1 MAYTVRKLL
10 ESEQFPKMK
19 LLCGEK
25 GLDLE
30 VKGIRII
37 EIEDMERYL
46 TGGEILITSF
56 QVYLSCS
63 DREVEQHFEDLVKSD
78 ISGFIVKK
86 RKEYDPTG
94 RRLSL
99 LEKHCKKYEIPL
111 VEIPG
116 DFDYWGIIRHVM
128 IQVFDKDTAR
138 LKYFKIT
145 HDSFNS
151 FILKNNGSSNTASD
165 IIKFLSIMIENP
177 VVLYYGNLN
186 CMVSTNS
193 DNSKLILSDEIQPYK
208 PNIITKF
215 QYMKQMKGSCVQY
228 VVKFAI
234 LSEVEVY
241 ITITEENRELT
252 ELDYMAIENAIINL
266 QYGFLSEFAQ
276 DEVKKKYQRDI
287 VHNILNGLLSSKEM
301 TEAAAQLGMKESDTY
316 RVVDFHTIKK
326 NVQRKYTKEQL
337 QEVGVIVGELMYLLP
352 DALIYR
358 NMDQIV
364 MIQQVDSN
372 QTELEYQKEMEE
384 VEDVIQRSIL
394 YRKKDTDFQIG
405 IGKSVEGYQRLKES
419 YHEASRAI
427 KYIDIIRL
435 VTGDKNKSVV
445 HYSNLGFFQIFGE
458 IDDVTELERYIPETL
473 KKSNIS
479 VSLIKANR
487 TKITDSNVYGI
498 SYGYDVYAGGAG
510 NDNDGDAKD
519 GRSGGFVGFNDEGLL
534 KNNNMYY
541 CDVVRG
547 TKDLVGP
554 FSGKSELDTVYA
566 FNSQEKVEG
575 ENNNYRIYR
584 KLDQSL
590 DQIEK
595 NNSILNSSHE
605 KDDASGWDIYTIG
618 HMNPVKTFE
627 TLKNAVL
634 VSKGDSVKADLNA
647 YESSAKAVLMS
658 DTKTTLNT
666 GESDTPEPSESQDP
680 CDENIKLTINKVW
693 KDLNNFDH
701 SRPNSI
707 TVTISRTWKDKAGNE
722 KTETVPRYESYKIEG
737 SSDKSKWQKVIKE
750 LPAYTTDG
758 DEIYYYTYSITEAKV
773 DGYTTTIDKS
783 QDGFTFTIT
792 NRHFPGL
799 PDTGGY
805 GSYLIYLIAV
815 LLFLVYFVMRY
826 KKCKENKKAEKL

>member
-111 VEIPG
+111 VEISE
-116 DFDYWGIIRHVM
+116 DSYYWGIIRYVIM
-128 IQVFDKDTAR
+128 QVFDKDTAR

-145 HDSFNS
+145 HDNFNT

-186 CMVSTNS
+186 CLVSTNS

-234 LSEVEVY
+234 LSEVEIY

-287 VHNILNGLLSSKEM
+287 IHNILNGLLSSKEM

-316 RVVDFHTIKK
+316 RVVDFHTITK

-337 QEVGVIVGELMYLLP
+337 HEVGVIEGELMHLLP

-364 MIQQVDSN
+364 MIQQVDSD

-384 VEDVIQRSIL
+384 IEAVIQQSIL

-473 KKSNIS
+473 KKLYLYDDEHKGE
-479 VSLIKANR
+479 LITTLQMYLRNNQSIKKTAGAMFVHYR
-487 TKITDSNVYGI
+487 TI
-498 SYGYDVYAGGAG
+498 SYRLE
-510 NDNDGDAKD
+510 KIKQI
-519 GRSGGFVGFNDEGLL
+519 SG
-534 KNNNMYY
+534 
-541 CDVVRG
+541 
-547 TKDLVGP
+547 
-554 FSGKSELDTVYA
+554 
-566 FNSQEKVEG
+566 
-575 ENNNYRIYR
+575 I
-584 KLDQSL
+584 
-590 DQIEK
+590 
-595 NNSILNSSHE
+595 
-605 KDDASGWDIYTIG
+605 
-618 HMNPVKTFE
+618 
-627 TLKNAVL
+627 
-634 VSKGDSVKADLNA
+634 
-647 YESSAKAVLMS
+647 
-658 DTKTTLNT
+658 
-666 GESDTPEPSESQDP
+666 
-680 CDENIKLTINKVW
+680 
-693 KDLNNFDH
+693 NFD
-701 SRPNSI
+701 N
-707 TVTISRTWKDKAGNE
+707 ANE
-722 KTETVPRYESYKIEG
+722 VLAVSNGLIIYKMLKEIE
-737 SSDKSKWQKVIKE
+737 
-750 LPAYTTDG
+750 
-758 DEIYYYTYSITEAKV
+758 
-773 DGYTTTIDKS
+773 
-783 QDGFTFTIT
+783 
-792 NRHFPGL
+792 
-799 PDTGGY
+799 
-805 GSYLIYLIAV
+805 
-815 LLFLVYFVMRY
+815 
-826 KKCKENKKAEKL
+826 

>member
-63 DREVEQHFEDLVKSD
+63 DREVEQHFEDLVKSE

-111 VEIPG
+111 VEISE
-116 DFDYWGIIRHVM
+116 DSYYWGIIRYVIM
-128 IQVFDKDTAR
+128 QVFDKVTAR

-145 HDSFNS
+145 HDNFNT
-151 FILKNNGSSNTASD
+151 FILRNNGSSNTASD
-165 IIKFLSIMIENP
+165 INKFLSIMIENP

-234 LSEVEVY
+234 LSEVEIY
-241 ITITEENRELT
+241 ITITEENRGLT

-276 DEVKKKYQRDI
+276 DEVKKKYQRDLI
-287 VHNILNGLLSSKEM
+287 HNILNGLLSSKEM

-316 RVVDFHTIKK
+316 RVVDFHTIAK

-337 QEVGVIVGELMYLLP
+337 HEVGVIEGELKHLLP

-445 HYSNLGFFQIFGE
+445 HYSNLGFFQIFGKV
-458 IDDVTELERYIPETL
+458 DDMTELERCIPETL
-473 KKSNIS
+473 KKLYLYDDEHKGE
-479 VSLIKANR
+479 LITTLQMYLRNNQSIKKTAGAMFVHYR
-487 TKITDSNVYGI
+487 TI
-498 SYGYDVYAGGAG
+498 SYRLE
-510 NDNDGDAKD
+510 KIKQI
-519 GRSGGFVGFNDEGLL
+519 SG
-534 KNNNMYY
+534 
-541 CDVVRG
+541 
-547 TKDLVGP
+547 
-554 FSGKSELDTVYA
+554 
-566 FNSQEKVEG
+566 
-575 ENNNYRIYR
+575 I
-584 KLDQSL
+584 
-590 DQIEK
+590 
-595 NNSILNSSHE
+595 
-605 KDDASGWDIYTIG
+605 
-618 HMNPVKTFE
+618 
-627 TLKNAVL
+627 
-634 VSKGDSVKADLNA
+634 
-647 YESSAKAVLMS
+647 
-658 DTKTTLNT
+658 
-666 GESDTPEPSESQDP
+666 
-680 CDENIKLTINKVW
+680 
-693 KDLNNFDH
+693 NFD
-701 SRPNSI
+701 N
-707 TVTISRTWKDKAGNE
+707 ANE
-722 KTETVPRYESYKIEG
+722 VLAVSNGLIIYKMLKEIE
-737 SSDKSKWQKVIKE
+737 
-750 LPAYTTDG
+750 
-758 DEIYYYTYSITEAKV
+758 
-773 DGYTTTIDKS
+773 
-783 QDGFTFTIT
+783 
-792 NRHFPGL
+792 
-799 PDTGGY
+799 
-805 GSYLIYLIAV
+805 
-815 LLFLVYFVMRY
+815 
-826 KKCKENKKAEKL
+826 

>member
-111 VEIPG
+111 VEISE
-116 DFDYWGIIRHVM
+116 DSYYWGIIRYVM

-145 HDSFNS
+145 HDSFNT

-177 VVLYYGNLN
+177 VVLYYGDLN

-234 LSEVEVY
+234 LSEVEIY

-276 DEVKKKYQRDI
+276 DEVKKTYQRDI
-287 VHNILNGLLSSKEM
+287 IHNILNGLLSSKEM

-316 RVVDFHTIKK
+316 RVVDFHTITK

-337 QEVGVIVGELMYLLP
+337 HEVGVIEGELMHLLP

-384 VEDVIQRSIL
+384 IEEVIQRSIL

-419 YHEASRAI
+419 YYEASQAI
-427 KYIDIIRL
+427 KYIEIIRQ

-445 HYSNLGFFQIFGE
+445 HYSNLGFFQIFGKV
-458 IDDVTELERYIPETL
+458 DDMTELERCIPETL
-473 KKSNIS
+473 KKLYLYDDEHKGE
-479 VSLIKANR
+479 LITTLQMYLRNNQSIKKTAGAMFVHYR
-487 TKITDSNVYGI
+487 TI
-498 SYGYDVYAGGAG
+498 SYRLE
-510 NDNDGDAKD
+510 KIKQI
-519 GRSGGFVGFNDEGLL
+519 SG
-534 KNNNMYY
+534 
-541 CDVVRG
+541 
-547 TKDLVGP
+547 
-554 FSGKSELDTVYA
+554 
-566 FNSQEKVEG
+566 
-575 ENNNYRIYR
+575 I
-584 KLDQSL
+584 
-590 DQIEK
+590 
-595 NNSILNSSHE
+595 
-605 KDDASGWDIYTIG
+605 
-618 HMNPVKTFE
+618 
-627 TLKNAVL
+627 
-634 VSKGDSVKADLNA
+634 
-647 YESSAKAVLMS
+647 
-658 DTKTTLNT
+658 
-666 GESDTPEPSESQDP
+666 
-680 CDENIKLTINKVW
+680 
-693 KDLNNFDH
+693 NFD
-701 SRPNSI
+701 N
-707 TVTISRTWKDKAGNE
+707 ANE
-722 KTETVPRYESYKIEG
+722 VLAVSNGLIIYKMLKEIE
-737 SSDKSKWQKVIKE
+737 
-750 LPAYTTDG
+750 
-758 DEIYYYTYSITEAKV
+758 
-773 DGYTTTIDKS
+773 
-783 QDGFTFTIT
+783 
-792 NRHFPGL
+792 
-799 PDTGGY
+799 
-805 GSYLIYLIAV
+805 
-815 LLFLVYFVMRY
+815 
-826 KKCKENKKAEKL
+826 

>member
-56 QVYLSCS
+56 QVYLSCN

-111 VEIPG
+111 VEISE
-116 DFDYWGIIRHVM
+116 DSYYWGIIRYVM

-145 HDSFNS
+145 HDSFNT

-234 LSEVEVY
+234 LSEVEIY

-301 TEAAAQLGMKESDTY
+301 TEAALQLGMKESDTY

-337 QEVGVIVGELMYLLP
+337 QEVGVIVGELMHLLP

-427 KYIDIIRL
+427 KYIDIIRQ

-473 KKSNIS
+473 KKLYLYDDEHKGE
-479 VSLIKANR
+479 LITTLQMYLRNNQSIKKTADAMFVHYR
-487 TKITDSNVYGI
+487 TI
-498 SYGYDVYAGGAG
+498 SYRLE
-510 NDNDGDAKD
+510 KIKQI
-519 GRSGGFVGFNDEGLL
+519 SG
-534 KNNNMYY
+534 
-541 CDVVRG
+541 
-547 TKDLVGP
+547 
-554 FSGKSELDTVYA
+554 
-566 FNSQEKVEG
+566 
-575 ENNNYRIYR
+575 I
-584 KLDQSL
+584 
-590 DQIEK
+590 
-595 NNSILNSSHE
+595 
-605 KDDASGWDIYTIG
+605 
-618 HMNPVKTFE
+618 
-627 TLKNAVL
+627 
-634 VSKGDSVKADLNA
+634 
-647 YESSAKAVLMS
+647 
-658 DTKTTLNT
+658 
-666 GESDTPEPSESQDP
+666 
-680 CDENIKLTINKVW
+680 
-693 KDLNNFDH
+693 NFD
-701 SRPNSI
+701 N
-707 TVTISRTWKDKAGNE
+707 ANE
-722 KTETVPRYESYKIEG
+722 VLAVSNGLIIYKMLKEIE
-737 SSDKSKWQKVIKE
+737 
-750 LPAYTTDG
+750 
-758 DEIYYYTYSITEAKV
+758 
-773 DGYTTTIDKS
+773 
-783 QDGFTFTIT
+783 
-792 NRHFPGL
+792 
-799 PDTGGY
+799 
-805 GSYLIYLIAV
+805 
-815 LLFLVYFVMRY
+815 
-826 KKCKENKKAEKL
+826 

>member
-37 EIEDMERYL
+37 EIENMERYL

-56 QVYLSCS
+56 QVYLSCN

-111 VEIPG
+111 VEISE
-116 DFDYWGIIRHVM
+116 DSYYWGIIRYVIM
-128 IQVFDKDTAR
+128 QVFDKATAR

-145 HDSFNS
+145 HDNFNT
-151 FILKNNGSSNTASD
+151 FILNNNGSCNTASN
-165 IIKFLSIMIENP
+165 IIKFLSVMIENP

-234 LSEVEVY
+234 LSEVEIY
-241 ITITEENRELT
+241 ITITEENRGLT

-287 VHNILNGLLSSKEM
+287 IHNILNGLLSSKEM

-316 RVVDFHTIKK
+316 RVVDFHTIKN
-326 NVQRKYTKEQL
+326 NVQSKYTKEQL
-337 QEVGVIVGELMYLLP
+337 HEVGVIEGELKHLLP

-364 MIQQVDSN
+364 MIQQVDSE

-384 VEDVIQRSIL
+384 VEDVIQRSIF

-405 IGKSVEGYQRLKES
+405 IGKSVKGYQRLKES
-419 YHEASRAI
+419 YHEASQAI
-427 KYIDIIRL
+427 KYIEIVRL

-458 IDDVTELERYIPETL
+458 IDDMTKLERYIPETL
-473 KKSNIS
+473 KKLYEYDDEHKGELIPTLQMFLSNNQSIRKTAGAMF
-479 VSLIKANR
+479 VHYR
-487 TKITDSNVYGI
+487 TI
-498 SYGYDVYAGGAG
+498 SY
-510 NDNDGDAKD
+510 
-519 GRSGGFVGFNDEGLL
+519 R
-534 KNNNMYY
+534 M
-541 CDVVRG
+541 
-547 TKDLVGP
+547 
-554 FSGKSELDTVYA
+554 
-566 FNSQEKVEG
+566 EKIKE
-575 ENNNYRIYR
+575 I
-584 KLDQSL
+584 
-590 DQIEK
+590 
-595 NNSILNSSHE
+595 
-605 KDDASGWDIYTIG
+605 
-618 HMNPVKTFE
+618 
-627 TLKNAVL
+627 
-634 VSKGDSVKADLNA
+634 
-647 YESSAKAVLMS
+647 
-658 DTKTTLNT
+658 T
-666 GESDTPEPSESQDP
+666 G
-680 CDENIKLTINKVW
+680 I
-693 KDLNNFDH
+693 NFD
-701 SRPNSI
+701 N
-707 TVTISRTWKDKAGNE
+707 ANE
-722 KTETVPRYESYKIEG
+722 VLAVSNGLVIYKMLN
-737 SSDKSKWQKVIKE
+737 Q
-750 LPAYTTDG
+750 
-758 DEIYYYTYSITEAKV
+758 
-773 DGYTTTIDKS
+773 
-783 QDGFTFTIT
+783 
-792 NRHFPGL
+792 
-799 PDTGGY
+799 
-805 GSYLIYLIAV
+805 
-815 LLFLVYFVMRY
+815 
-826 KKCKENKKAEKL
+826 

>member
-111 VEIPG
+111 VEISE
-116 DFDYWGIIRHVM
+116 DSYYWGIIRYVM

-145 HDSFNS
+145 HDSFNT

-177 VVLYYGNLN
+177 VVLYYGDLN

-234 LSEVEVY
+234 LSEVEIY

-287 VHNILNGLLSSKEM
+287 IHNILNGLLSSKEM

-337 QEVGVIVGELMYLLP
+337 HEVGVIEGELMHLLP

-364 MIQQVDSN
+364 MIQQVDSD

-384 VEDVIQRSIL
+384 IEEVIQRSIL

-419 YHEASRAI
+419 YQEASRAI

-445 HYSNLGFFQIFGE
+445 HYSSLGFFQIFGE

-473 KKSNIS
+473 KKLYLYDDEHKGE
-479 VSLIKANR
+479 LITTLQMYLRNNQSIKKTADAMFVHYR
-487 TKITDSNVYGI
+487 TI
-498 SYGYDVYAGGAG
+498 SYRLE
-510 NDNDGDAKD
+510 KIKQI
-519 GRSGGFVGFNDEGLL
+519 SG
-534 KNNNMYY
+534 
-541 CDVVRG
+541 
-547 TKDLVGP
+547 
-554 FSGKSELDTVYA
+554 
-566 FNSQEKVEG
+566 
-575 ENNNYRIYR
+575 I
-584 KLDQSL
+584 
-590 DQIEK
+590 
-595 NNSILNSSHE
+595 
-605 KDDASGWDIYTIG
+605 
-618 HMNPVKTFE
+618 
-627 TLKNAVL
+627 
-634 VSKGDSVKADLNA
+634 
-647 YESSAKAVLMS
+647 
-658 DTKTTLNT
+658 
-666 GESDTPEPSESQDP
+666 
-680 CDENIKLTINKVW
+680 
-693 KDLNNFDH
+693 NFD
-701 SRPNSI
+701 N
-707 TVTISRTWKDKAGNE
+707 ANE
-722 KTETVPRYESYKIEG
+722 VLAVSNGLIIYKMLKEIE
-737 SSDKSKWQKVIKE
+737 
-750 LPAYTTDG
+750 
-758 DEIYYYTYSITEAKV
+758 
-773 DGYTTTIDKS
+773 
-783 QDGFTFTIT
+783 
-792 NRHFPGL
+792 
-799 PDTGGY
+799 
-805 GSYLIYLIAV
+805 
-815 LLFLVYFVMRY
+815 
-826 KKCKENKKAEKL
+826 

>member
-1 MAYTVRKLL
+1 MGYTVRKLL

-56 QVYLSCS
+56 PVYLSCS

-111 VEIPG
+111 LEIPE
-116 DFDYWGIIRHVM
+116 DSYYWGIIRYVIM
-128 IQVFDKDTAR
+128 QVFDKATAR

-145 HDSFNS
+145 HDSFNT

-228 VVKFAI
+228 VVKFTI
-234 LSEVEVY
+234 LSEVEIY

-301 TEAAAQLGMKESDTY
+301 TEAALQLGMKESDTY
-316 RVVDFHTIKK
+316 RVVDFHTITK

-337 QEVGVIVGELMYLLP
+337 HEVGVIEGELMHLLP

-384 VEDVIQRSIL
+384 IEEVIQRSIL

-419 YHEASRAI
+419 YHEASQAI
-427 KYIDIIRL
+427 KYIEIIRQ

-445 HYSNLGFFQIFGE
+445 HYSNLGFFQIFGK
-458 IDDVTELERYIPETL
+458 IDDMTELERCIPDTL
-473 KKSNIS
+473 KKLYLYDDEHKGE
-479 VSLIKANR
+479 LITTLQMYLRNNQSIKKTAGAMFVHYR
-487 TKITDSNVYGI
+487 TI
-498 SYGYDVYAGGAG
+498 SYRLE
-510 NDNDGDAKD
+510 KIKQI
-519 GRSGGFVGFNDEGLL
+519 SGINF
-534 KNNNMYY
+534 
-541 CDVVRG
+541 
-547 TKDLVGP
+547 
-554 FSGKSELDTVYA
+554 
-566 FNSQEKVEG
+566 
-575 ENNNYRIYR
+575 
-584 KLDQSL
+584 
-590 DQIEK
+590 
-595 NNSILNSSHE
+595 
-605 KDDASGWDIYTIG
+605 DDANEVLAVSNGLIIYK
-618 HMNPVKTFE
+618 M
-627 TLKNAVL
+627 LK
-634 VSKGDSVKADLNA
+634 
-647 YESSAKAVLMS
+647 E
-658 DTKTTLNT
+658 
-666 GESDTPEPSESQDP
+666 
-680 CDENIKLTINKVW
+680 
-693 KDLNNFDH
+693 
-701 SRPNSI
+701 
-707 TVTISRTWKDKAGNE
+707 
-722 KTETVPRYESYKIEG
+722 IE
-737 SSDKSKWQKVIKE
+737 
-750 LPAYTTDG
+750 
-758 DEIYYYTYSITEAKV
+758 
-773 DGYTTTIDKS
+773 
-783 QDGFTFTIT
+783 
-792 NRHFPGL
+792 
-799 PDTGGY
+799 
-805 GSYLIYLIAV
+805 
-815 LLFLVYFVMRY
+815 
-826 KKCKENKKAEKL
+826 

>member
-56 QVYLSCS
+56 QVYLSCN

-111 VEIPG
+111 VEISE
-116 DFDYWGIIRHVM
+116 DSYYWGIIRYVIM
-128 IQVFDKDTAR
+128 QVFDKATAR

-145 HDSFNS
+145 HDNFNA
-151 FILKNNGSSNTASD
+151 FILNNNGSCNTASN
-165 IIKFLSIMIENP
+165 IIKFLSVMIENP

-234 LSEVEVY
+234 LSEVEIY

-276 DEVKKKYQRDI
+276 DEVKKTYQRDLI
-287 VHNILNGLLSSKEM
+287 HNILNGLLSSKEM

-337 QEVGVIVGELMYLLP
+337 HEVGVIEGELMHLLP

-473 KKSNIS
+473 KKLYLYDDEHKGE
-479 VSLIKANR
+479 LITTLQMYLRNNQSIKKTADAMFVHYR
-487 TKITDSNVYGI
+487 TI
-498 SYGYDVYAGGAG
+498 SYRLE
-510 NDNDGDAKD
+510 KIKQI
-519 GRSGGFVGFNDEGLL
+519 SGINF
-534 KNNNMYY
+534 
-541 CDVVRG
+541 
-547 TKDLVGP
+547 
-554 FSGKSELDTVYA
+554 
-566 FNSQEKVEG
+566 
-575 ENNNYRIYR
+575 
-584 KLDQSL
+584 
-590 DQIEK
+590 
-595 NNSILNSSHE
+595 
-605 KDDASGWDIYTIG
+605 DDANEVLAVSNGLIIYK
-618 HMNPVKTFE
+618 M
-627 TLKNAVL
+627 LK
-634 VSKGDSVKADLNA
+634 
-647 YESSAKAVLMS
+647 E
-658 DTKTTLNT
+658 
-666 GESDTPEPSESQDP
+666 
-680 CDENIKLTINKVW
+680 
-693 KDLNNFDH
+693 
-701 SRPNSI
+701 
-707 TVTISRTWKDKAGNE
+707 
-722 KTETVPRYESYKIEG
+722 IE
-737 SSDKSKWQKVIKE
+737 
-750 LPAYTTDG
+750 
-758 DEIYYYTYSITEAKV
+758 
-773 DGYTTTIDKS
+773 
-783 QDGFTFTIT
+783 
-792 NRHFPGL
+792 
-799 PDTGGY
+799 
-805 GSYLIYLIAV
+805 
-815 LLFLVYFVMRY
+815 
-826 KKCKENKKAEKL
+826 

>member
-56 QVYLSCS
+56 QVYLSCN

-111 VEIPG
+111 VEISE
-116 DFDYWGIIRHVM
+116 DSYYWGIIRYVIM
-128 IQVFDKDTAR
+128 QVFDKATAR

-145 HDSFNS
+145 HDNFNT
-151 FILKNNGSSNTASD
+151 FILRNNGSSNTASD

-234 LSEVEVY
+234 LSEVEIY
-241 ITITEENRELT
+241 ITITEENRGLT

-276 DEVKKKYQRDI
+276 DEVKKKYQRDLI
-287 VHNILNGLLSSKEM
+287 HNVLNGLLSSKEM

-316 RVVDFHTIKK
+316 RVVDFHTITK
-326 NVQRKYTKEQL
+326 NAQRKYTKEQL
-337 QEVGVIVGELMYLLP
+337 HEVGVIEGELMHLLP

-419 YHEASRAI
+419 YHEASQAI
-427 KYIDIIRL
+427 KYIEIIRL

-458 IDDVTELERYIPETL
+458 IEDVTELERYIPETL
-473 KKSNIS
+473 KKLYLYDDEHKGE
-479 VSLIKANR
+479 LITTLQMYLRNNQSIKKTADAMFVHYR
-487 TKITDSNVYGI
+487 TI
-498 SYGYDVYAGGAG
+498 SYRLE
-510 NDNDGDAKD
+510 KIKQI
-519 GRSGGFVGFNDEGLL
+519 SG
-534 KNNNMYY
+534 
-541 CDVVRG
+541 
-547 TKDLVGP
+547 
-554 FSGKSELDTVYA
+554 
-566 FNSQEKVEG
+566 
-575 ENNNYRIYR
+575 I
-584 KLDQSL
+584 
-590 DQIEK
+590 
-595 NNSILNSSHE
+595 
-605 KDDASGWDIYTIG
+605 
-618 HMNPVKTFE
+618 
-627 TLKNAVL
+627 
-634 VSKGDSVKADLNA
+634 
-647 YESSAKAVLMS
+647 
-658 DTKTTLNT
+658 
-666 GESDTPEPSESQDP
+666 
-680 CDENIKLTINKVW
+680 
-693 KDLNNFDH
+693 NFD
-701 SRPNSI
+701 N
-707 TVTISRTWKDKAGNE
+707 TNE
-722 KTETVPRYESYKIEG
+722 VLAVSNGLIIYKMLKEIE
-737 SSDKSKWQKVIKE
+737 
-750 LPAYTTDG
+750 
-758 DEIYYYTYSITEAKV
+758 
-773 DGYTTTIDKS
+773 
-783 QDGFTFTIT
+783 
-792 NRHFPGL
+792 
-799 PDTGGY
+799 
-805 GSYLIYLIAV
+805 
-815 LLFLVYFVMRY
+815 
-826 KKCKENKKAEKL
+826 

>member
-1 MAYTVRKLL
+1 MGYTVRKLL

-111 VEIPG
+111 VEISE
-116 DFDYWGIIRHVM
+116 DSYYWGIIRYVIM
-128 IQVFDKDTAR
+128 QVFDKDTAR

-145 HDSFNS
+145 HDNFNT
-151 FILKNNGSSNTASD
+151 FILNNNGSCNTASD
-165 IIKFLSIMIENP
+165 IIKFLSVMIENP

-234 LSEVEVY
+234 LNEMEIY
-241 ITITEENRELT
+241 ITITEENRELI

-276 DEVKKKYQRDI
+276 DEVKKKYQRDFI
-287 VHNILNGLLSSKEM
+287 HNILNGLLSSKEM

-337 QEVGVIVGELMYLLP
+337 HEVGVIVGELMYLLP

-384 VEDVIQRSIL
+384 IEEVIQRSIL

-473 KKSNIS
+473 KKLYLYDDEHKGE
-479 VSLIKANR
+479 LITTLQMYLRNNQSIKKTAGAMFVHYR
-487 TKITDSNVYGI
+487 TI
-498 SYGYDVYAGGAG
+498 SYRLE
-510 NDNDGDAKD
+510 KIKQI
-519 GRSGGFVGFNDEGLL
+519 SG
-534 KNNNMYY
+534 
-541 CDVVRG
+541 
-547 TKDLVGP
+547 
-554 FSGKSELDTVYA
+554 
-566 FNSQEKVEG
+566 
-575 ENNNYRIYR
+575 I
-584 KLDQSL
+584 
-590 DQIEK
+590 
-595 NNSILNSSHE
+595 
-605 KDDASGWDIYTIG
+605 
-618 HMNPVKTFE
+618 
-627 TLKNAVL
+627 
-634 VSKGDSVKADLNA
+634 
-647 YESSAKAVLMS
+647 
-658 DTKTTLNT
+658 
-666 GESDTPEPSESQDP
+666 
-680 CDENIKLTINKVW
+680 
-693 KDLNNFDH
+693 NFD
-701 SRPNSI
+701 N
-707 TVTISRTWKDKAGNE
+707 ANE
-722 KTETVPRYESYKIEG
+722 VLAVSNGLIIYKMLT
-737 SSDKSKWQKVIKE
+737 K
-750 LPAYTTDG
+750 
-758 DEIYYYTYSITEAKV
+758 
-773 DGYTTTIDKS
+773 
-783 QDGFTFTIT
+783 
-792 NRHFPGL
+792 
-799 PDTGGY
+799 
-805 GSYLIYLIAV
+805 
-815 LLFLVYFVMRY
+815 
-826 KKCKENKKAEKL
+826 

>member
-111 VEIPG
+111 VEISE
-116 DFDYWGIIRHVM
+116 DSYYWGIIRYVIM
-128 IQVFDKDTAR
+128 QVFDKATAR

-145 HDSFNS
+145 HDNFNT
-151 FILKNNGSSNTASD
+151 FILRNNGSSNTASD

-234 LSEVEVY
+234 LSEVEIY
-241 ITITEENRELT
+241 ITITEENRGLT

-276 DEVKKKYQRDI
+276 DEVKKKYQRDLI
-287 VHNILNGLLSSKEM
+287 HNILNGLLSSKEM
-301 TEAAAQLGMKESDTY
+301 TEAAAQLGMKESHTY
-316 RVVDFHTIKK
+316 RVVDFHTIKN

-337 QEVGVIVGELMYLLP
+337 HEVGVIEGELMHLLP

-364 MIQQVDSN
+364 MIQQVDSD

-384 VEDVIQRSIL
+384 IEEVIQQSIL

-473 KKSNIS
+473 KKLYLYDDEHKGE
-479 VSLIKANR
+479 LITTLQMYLRNNQSIKKTAGAMFVHYR
-487 TKITDSNVYGI
+487 TI
-498 SYGYDVYAGGAG
+498 SYRLE
-510 NDNDGDAKD
+510 KI
-519 GRSGGFVGFNDEGLL
+519 
-534 KNNNMYY
+534 KQI
-541 CDVVRG
+541 
-547 TKDLVGP
+547 
-554 FSGKSELDTVYA
+554 SE
-566 FNSQEKVEG
+566 
-575 ENNNYRIYR
+575 I
-584 KLDQSL
+584 
-590 DQIEK
+590 
-595 NNSILNSSHE
+595 
-605 KDDASGWDIYTIG
+605 
-618 HMNPVKTFE
+618 
-627 TLKNAVL
+627 
-634 VSKGDSVKADLNA
+634 
-647 YESSAKAVLMS
+647 
-658 DTKTTLNT
+658 
-666 GESDTPEPSESQDP
+666 
-680 CDENIKLTINKVW
+680 
-693 KDLNNFDH
+693 NFD
-701 SRPNSI
+701 N
-707 TVTISRTWKDKAGNE
+707 ANE
-722 KTETVPRYESYKIEG
+722 VLAVSNGLIIYKMLKEIE
-737 SSDKSKWQKVIKE
+737 
-750 LPAYTTDG
+750 
-758 DEIYYYTYSITEAKV
+758 
-773 DGYTTTIDKS
+773 
-783 QDGFTFTIT
+783 
-792 NRHFPGL
+792 
-799 PDTGGY
+799 
-805 GSYLIYLIAV
+805 
-815 LLFLVYFVMRY
+815 
-826 KKCKENKKAEKL
+826 

>member
-56 QVYLSCS
+56 QVYLSCN

-111 VEIPG
+111 VEISE
-116 DFDYWGIIRHVM
+116 DLHYWGIIRYVIM
-128 IQVFDKDTAR
+128 QVFDKATAR

-145 HDSFNS
+145 HDNFNA
-151 FILKNNGSSNTASD
+151 FILNNNGSCNTASN
-165 IIKFLSIMIENP
+165 IIKFLSVMIENP

-234 LSEVEVY
+234 LSEVEIY

-287 VHNILNGLLSSKEM
+287 IHNILNGLLSSKEM
-301 TEAAAQLGMKESDTY
+301 TEAASQLGMKESDTY

-337 QEVGVIVGELMYLLP
+337 HEVGVIVGELTYLLP

-384 VEDVIQRSIL
+384 IEDVIQRSIL

-419 YHEASRAI
+419 YYEASQAI
-427 KYIDIIRL
+427 KYIEIIRQ

-445 HYSNLGFFQIFGE
+445 HYSNLGFFQIFGKV
-458 IDDVTELERYIPETL
+458 DDMTELERCIPETL
-473 KKSNIS
+473 KKLYLYDDEHKGE
-479 VSLIKANR
+479 LITTLQMYLRNNQSIKKTAGAMFVHYR
-487 TKITDSNVYGI
+487 TI
-498 SYGYDVYAGGAG
+498 SYRLE
-510 NDNDGDAKD
+510 KIKQI
-519 GRSGGFVGFNDEGLL
+519 SG
-534 KNNNMYY
+534 
-541 CDVVRG
+541 
-547 TKDLVGP
+547 
-554 FSGKSELDTVYA
+554 
-566 FNSQEKVEG
+566 
-575 ENNNYRIYR
+575 I
-584 KLDQSL
+584 
-590 DQIEK
+590 
-595 NNSILNSSHE
+595 
-605 KDDASGWDIYTIG
+605 
-618 HMNPVKTFE
+618 
-627 TLKNAVL
+627 
-634 VSKGDSVKADLNA
+634 
-647 YESSAKAVLMS
+647 
-658 DTKTTLNT
+658 
-666 GESDTPEPSESQDP
+666 
-680 CDENIKLTINKVW
+680 
-693 KDLNNFDH
+693 NFD
-701 SRPNSI
+701 N
-707 TVTISRTWKDKAGNE
+707 ANE
-722 KTETVPRYESYKIEG
+722 VLAVSNGLIIYKMLKEIE
-737 SSDKSKWQKVIKE
+737 
-750 LPAYTTDG
+750 
-758 DEIYYYTYSITEAKV
+758 
-773 DGYTTTIDKS
+773 
-783 QDGFTFTIT
+783 
-792 NRHFPGL
+792 
-799 PDTGGY
+799 
-805 GSYLIYLIAV
+805 
-815 LLFLVYFVMRY
+815 
-826 KKCKENKKAEKL
+826 

>member
-56 QVYLSCS
+56 QVYLSCN

-116 DFDYWGIIRHVM
+116 DLYYWGIIRHVM
-128 IQVFDKDTAR
+128 MQVFDKDTAR

-145 HDSFNS
+145 HDNFNT
-151 FILKNNGSSNTASD
+151 FILRNNGSSNTASD

-234 LSEVEVY
+234 LSEVEIY

-266 QYGFLSEFAQ
+266 QYEFLSEFAQ

-287 VHNILNGLLSSKEM
+287 IHNILNGLLSSKEM

-316 RVVDFHTIKK
+316 RVVDFHTITK

-337 QEVGVIVGELMYLLP
+337 HEVGVIEGELMHLLP

-419 YHEASRAI
+419 YYEASQAI
-427 KYIDIIRL
+427 KYIEIIRL

-445 HYSNLGFFQIFGE
+445 HYSNLGFFQIFGKV
-458 IDDVTELERYIPETL
+458 DDMTELERCIPETL
-473 KKSNIS
+473 KKLYLYDDEHKGE
-479 VSLIKANR
+479 LITTLQMYLRNNQSIKKTAGAMFAHYR
-487 TKITDSNVYGI
+487 TI
-498 SYGYDVYAGGAG
+498 SYRLE
-510 NDNDGDAKD
+510 KI
-519 GRSGGFVGFNDEGLL
+519 
-534 KNNNMYY
+534 KQI
-541 CDVVRG
+541 
-547 TKDLVGP
+547 
-554 FSGKSELDTVYA
+554 SEIN
-566 FNSQEKVEG
+566 F
-575 ENNNYRIYR
+575 
-584 KLDQSL
+584 
-590 DQIEK
+590 
-595 NNSILNSSHE
+595 
-605 KDDASGWDIYTIG
+605 DDANEVLAVSNGLIIYK
-618 HMNPVKTFE
+618 M
-627 TLKNAVL
+627 LK
-634 VSKGDSVKADLNA
+634 
-647 YESSAKAVLMS
+647 E
-658 DTKTTLNT
+658 
-666 GESDTPEPSESQDP
+666 
-680 CDENIKLTINKVW
+680 
-693 KDLNNFDH
+693 
-701 SRPNSI
+701 
-707 TVTISRTWKDKAGNE
+707 
-722 KTETVPRYESYKIEG
+722 IE
-737 SSDKSKWQKVIKE
+737 
-750 LPAYTTDG
+750 
-758 DEIYYYTYSITEAKV
+758 
-773 DGYTTTIDKS
+773 
-783 QDGFTFTIT
+783 
-792 NRHFPGL
+792 
-799 PDTGGY
+799 
-805 GSYLIYLIAV
+805 
-815 LLFLVYFVMRY
+815 
-826 KKCKENKKAEKL
+826 

>member
-10 ESEQFPKMK
+10 ESEQFLKMK

-86 RKEYDPTG
+86 RKKYDPTG

-111 VEIPG
+111 VEISE
-116 DFDYWGIIRHVM
+116 DSYYWGIIRYVIM
-128 IQVFDKDTAR
+128 QVFDKDTAR

-145 HDSFNS
+145 HDNFNT
-151 FILKNNGSSNTASD
+151 FILNNNGLCNTASD

-186 CMVSTNS
+186 CMVSTNL

-228 VVKFAI
+228 IVKFTI
-234 LSEVEVY
+234 LSEVDIY
-241 ITITEENRELT
+241 ITITEENRELI

-266 QYGFLSEFAQ
+266 QYEFLSEFAQ

-287 VHNILNGLLSSKEM
+287 IHNILNGLLSSKEM

-316 RVVDFHTIKK
+316 RVVDFHTITK

-337 QEVGVIVGELMYLLP
+337 HEVGVIEGELMHLLP

-384 VEDVIQRSIL
+384 IEEVIQRSIL

-419 YHEASRAI
+419 YYEASQAI
-427 KYIDIIRL
+427 KYIEIIRL

-445 HYSNLGFFQIFGE
+445 HYSNLGFFQIFGKV
-458 IDDVTELERYIPETL
+458 DDMTELERCIPETL
-473 KKSNIS
+473 KKLYLYDDEHKGE
-479 VSLIKANR
+479 LITTLQMYLRNNQSIKKTAGAMFVHYR
-487 TKITDSNVYGI
+487 TI
-498 SYGYDVYAGGAG
+498 SYRLE
-510 NDNDGDAKD
+510 KIKQI
-519 GRSGGFVGFNDEGLL
+519 SG
-534 KNNNMYY
+534 
-541 CDVVRG
+541 
-547 TKDLVGP
+547 
-554 FSGKSELDTVYA
+554 
-566 FNSQEKVEG
+566 
-575 ENNNYRIYR
+575 I
-584 KLDQSL
+584 
-590 DQIEK
+590 
-595 NNSILNSSHE
+595 
-605 KDDASGWDIYTIG
+605 
-618 HMNPVKTFE
+618 
-627 TLKNAVL
+627 
-634 VSKGDSVKADLNA
+634 
-647 YESSAKAVLMS
+647 
-658 DTKTTLNT
+658 
-666 GESDTPEPSESQDP
+666 
-680 CDENIKLTINKVW
+680 
-693 KDLNNFDH
+693 NFD
-701 SRPNSI
+701 N
-707 TVTISRTWKDKAGNE
+707 ANE
-722 KTETVPRYESYKIEG
+722 VLAVSNGLIIYKMLKEIE
-737 SSDKSKWQKVIKE
+737 
-750 LPAYTTDG
+750 
-758 DEIYYYTYSITEAKV
+758 
-773 DGYTTTIDKS
+773 
-783 QDGFTFTIT
+783 
-792 NRHFPGL
+792 
-799 PDTGGY
+799 
-805 GSYLIYLIAV
+805 
-815 LLFLVYFVMRY
+815 
-826 KKCKENKKAEKL
+826 

>member
-111 VEIPG
+111 VEISE
-116 DFDYWGIIRHVM
+116 DSYYWGIIRYVM

-145 HDSFNS
+145 HDSFNT

-177 VVLYYGNLN
+177 VVLYYGDLN

-234 LSEVEVY
+234 LSEVEIY

-276 DEVKKKYQRDI
+276 NEVKKTYQRDLI
-287 VHNILNGLLSSKEM
+287 HNILNGLLSSKEM

-316 RVVDFHTIKK
+316 RVVDFHTITK

-337 QEVGVIVGELMYLLP
+337 HEVGVIEGELMHLLP

-419 YHEASRAI
+419 YQEASRAI

-445 HYSNLGFFQIFGE
+445 HYSSLGFFQIFGE

-473 KKSNIS
+473 KKLYLYDDEHKGE
-479 VSLIKANR
+479 LITTLQMYLRNNQSIKKTASAMFVHYR
-487 TKITDSNVYGI
+487 TI
-498 SYGYDVYAGGAG
+498 SYRLE
-510 NDNDGDAKD
+510 KIKQI
-519 GRSGGFVGFNDEGLL
+519 SG
-534 KNNNMYY
+534 
-541 CDVVRG
+541 
-547 TKDLVGP
+547 
-554 FSGKSELDTVYA
+554 
-566 FNSQEKVEG
+566 
-575 ENNNYRIYR
+575 I
-584 KLDQSL
+584 
-590 DQIEK
+590 
-595 NNSILNSSHE
+595 
-605 KDDASGWDIYTIG
+605 
-618 HMNPVKTFE
+618 
-627 TLKNAVL
+627 
-634 VSKGDSVKADLNA
+634 
-647 YESSAKAVLMS
+647 
-658 DTKTTLNT
+658 
-666 GESDTPEPSESQDP
+666 
-680 CDENIKLTINKVW
+680 
-693 KDLNNFDH
+693 NFD
-701 SRPNSI
+701 N
-707 TVTISRTWKDKAGNE
+707 ANE
-722 KTETVPRYESYKIEG
+722 VLAVSNGLIIYKMLKEIE
-737 SSDKSKWQKVIKE
+737 
-750 LPAYTTDG
+750 
-758 DEIYYYTYSITEAKV
+758 
-773 DGYTTTIDKS
+773 
-783 QDGFTFTIT
+783 
-792 NRHFPGL
+792 
-799 PDTGGY
+799 
-805 GSYLIYLIAV
+805 
-815 LLFLVYFVMRY
+815 
-826 KKCKENKKAEKL
+826 

>member
-56 QVYLSCS
+56 QVYLSCN

-111 VEIPG
+111 VEISE
-116 DFDYWGIIRHVM
+116 DSYYWGIIRYVIM
-128 IQVFDKDTAR
+128 QVFDKATAR

-145 HDSFNS
+145 HDSFNT

-186 CMVSTNS
+186 CMVSTNL

-234 LSEVEVY
+234 LSEVEIY

-276 DEVKKKYQRDI
+276 NEVKKTYQRDLI
-287 VHNILNGLLSSKEM
+287 HNILNGLLSSKEM

-316 RVVDFHTIKK
+316 RVVDFHTITK

-337 QEVGVIVGELMYLLP
+337 HEVGVIVSELKYLLP

-405 IGKSVEGYQRLKES
+405 IGKSVKGYQRLKES
-419 YHEASRAI
+419 YQEASRAI

-473 KKSNIS
+473 KKLYLYDDEHKGE
-479 VSLIKANR
+479 LITTLQMYLRNNQSIKKTASAMFVHYR
-487 TKITDSNVYGI
+487 TI
-498 SYGYDVYAGGAG
+498 SYRLE
-510 NDNDGDAKD
+510 KIKQI
-519 GRSGGFVGFNDEGLL
+519 SG
-534 KNNNMYY
+534 
-541 CDVVRG
+541 
-547 TKDLVGP
+547 
-554 FSGKSELDTVYA
+554 
-566 FNSQEKVEG
+566 
-575 ENNNYRIYR
+575 I
-584 KLDQSL
+584 
-590 DQIEK
+590 
-595 NNSILNSSHE
+595 
-605 KDDASGWDIYTIG
+605 
-618 HMNPVKTFE
+618 
-627 TLKNAVL
+627 
-634 VSKGDSVKADLNA
+634 
-647 YESSAKAVLMS
+647 
-658 DTKTTLNT
+658 
-666 GESDTPEPSESQDP
+666 
-680 CDENIKLTINKVW
+680 
-693 KDLNNFDH
+693 NFD
-701 SRPNSI
+701 N
-707 TVTISRTWKDKAGNE
+707 ANE
-722 KTETVPRYESYKIEG
+722 VLAVSNGLIIYKMLKEIE
-737 SSDKSKWQKVIKE
+737 
-750 LPAYTTDG
+750 
-758 DEIYYYTYSITEAKV
+758 
-773 DGYTTTIDKS
+773 
-783 QDGFTFTIT
+783 
-792 NRHFPGL
+792 
-799 PDTGGY
+799 
-805 GSYLIYLIAV
+805 
-815 LLFLVYFVMRY
+815 
-826 KKCKENKKAEKL
+826 

>member
-56 QVYLSCS
+56 QVYLSCN

-111 VEIPG
+111 VEISE
-116 DFDYWGIIRHVM
+116 DSYYWGIIRYVIM
-128 IQVFDKDTAR
+128 QVFDKATAR

-145 HDSFNS
+145 HDNFNT
-151 FILKNNGSSNTASD
+151 FILNNNGSCNTASN
-165 IIKFLSIMIENP
+165 IIKFLSVMIENP

-234 LSEVEVY
+234 LSEVEIY
-241 ITITEENRELT
+241 ITITEENRGLT

-276 DEVKKKYQRDI
+276 DEVKKKYQRDLI
-287 VHNILNGLLSSKEM
+287 HNILNGLLSSKEM
-301 TEAAAQLGMKESDTY
+301 TEAAAQLGMKESHTY
-316 RVVDFHTIKK
+316 RVVDFHTIKN
-326 NVQRKYTKEQL
+326 NVQSKYTKEQL
-337 QEVGVIVGELMYLLP
+337 HEVGVIEGELKHLLP

-384 VEDVIQRSIL
+384 VEDVIQRSIF

-405 IGKSVEGYQRLKES
+405 IGKSVKGYQRLKES
-419 YHEASRAI
+419 YHEASQAI
-427 KYIDIIRL
+427 KYIEIVRL

-458 IDDVTELERYIPETL
+458 IDDMTKLERYIPETL
-473 KKSNIS
+473 KKLYEYDDEHKGELIPTLQMFLSNNQSIRKTAGAMF
-479 VSLIKANR
+479 VHYR
-487 TKITDSNVYGI
+487 TI
-498 SYGYDVYAGGAG
+498 SY
-510 NDNDGDAKD
+510 
-519 GRSGGFVGFNDEGLL
+519 R
-534 KNNNMYY
+534 M
-541 CDVVRG
+541 
-547 TKDLVGP
+547 
-554 FSGKSELDTVYA
+554 
-566 FNSQEKVEG
+566 EKIKE
-575 ENNNYRIYR
+575 I
-584 KLDQSL
+584 
-590 DQIEK
+590 
-595 NNSILNSSHE
+595 
-605 KDDASGWDIYTIG
+605 
-618 HMNPVKTFE
+618 
-627 TLKNAVL
+627 
-634 VSKGDSVKADLNA
+634 
-647 YESSAKAVLMS
+647 
-658 DTKTTLNT
+658 T
-666 GESDTPEPSESQDP
+666 G
-680 CDENIKLTINKVW
+680 I
-693 KDLNNFDH
+693 NFD
-701 SRPNSI
+701 N
-707 TVTISRTWKDKAGNE
+707 ANE
-722 KTETVPRYESYKIEG
+722 VLAVSNGLVIYKMLN
-737 SSDKSKWQKVIKE
+737 Q
-750 LPAYTTDG
+750 
-758 DEIYYYTYSITEAKV
+758 
-773 DGYTTTIDKS
+773 
-783 QDGFTFTIT
+783 
-792 NRHFPGL
+792 
-799 PDTGGY
+799 
-805 GSYLIYLIAV
+805 
-815 LLFLVYFVMRY
+815 
-826 KKCKENKKAEKL
+826 

>member
-111 VEIPG
+111 VEISE
-116 DFDYWGIIRHVM
+116 DSYYWGIIRYVIM
-128 IQVFDKDTAR
+128 QVFDKDTAR

-145 HDSFNS
+145 HDNFNT
-151 FILKNNGSSNTASD
+151 FILNNNGSCNTASD

-234 LSEVEVY
+234 LSEVEIY
-241 ITITEENRELT
+241 ITITEENRELI

-276 DEVKKKYQRDI
+276 DEVKKKYQRDLI
-287 VHNILNGLLSSKEM
+287 HNILNGLLSSKEM

-337 QEVGVIVGELMYLLP
+337 HEVGVIVGELMYLLP

-394 YRKKDTDFQIG
+394 YRKKDIDFQIG

-445 HYSNLGFFQIFGE
+445 HYSNLGFFQIFGKV
-458 IDDVTELERYIPETL
+458 DDMTELERCIPETL
-473 KKSNIS
+473 KKLYLYDDEHKGE
-479 VSLIKANR
+479 LITTLQMYLRNNQSIKKTAGAMFVHYR
-487 TKITDSNVYGI
+487 TI
-498 SYGYDVYAGGAG
+498 SYRLE
-510 NDNDGDAKD
+510 KIKQI
-519 GRSGGFVGFNDEGLL
+519 SG
-534 KNNNMYY
+534 
-541 CDVVRG
+541 
-547 TKDLVGP
+547 
-554 FSGKSELDTVYA
+554 
-566 FNSQEKVEG
+566 
-575 ENNNYRIYR
+575 I
-584 KLDQSL
+584 
-590 DQIEK
+590 
-595 NNSILNSSHE
+595 
-605 KDDASGWDIYTIG
+605 
-618 HMNPVKTFE
+618 
-627 TLKNAVL
+627 
-634 VSKGDSVKADLNA
+634 
-647 YESSAKAVLMS
+647 
-658 DTKTTLNT
+658 
-666 GESDTPEPSESQDP
+666 
-680 CDENIKLTINKVW
+680 
-693 KDLNNFDH
+693 NFD
-701 SRPNSI
+701 N
-707 TVTISRTWKDKAGNE
+707 ANE
-722 KTETVPRYESYKIEG
+722 VLAVSNGLIIYKMLKEIE
-737 SSDKSKWQKVIKE
+737 
-750 LPAYTTDG
+750 
-758 DEIYYYTYSITEAKV
+758 
-773 DGYTTTIDKS
+773 
-783 QDGFTFTIT
+783 
-792 NRHFPGL
+792 
-799 PDTGGY
+799 
-805 GSYLIYLIAV
+805 
-815 LLFLVYFVMRY
+815 
-826 KKCKENKKAEKL
+826 

>member
-46 TGGEILITSF
+46 TGGEILITSLRA
-56 QVYLSCS
+56 YLSCS

-111 VEIPG
+111 VEIPE
-116 DFDYWGIIRHVM
+116 DLYYWGIIRHVIM
-128 IQVFDKDTAR
+128 QVFDKDTAR

-145 HDSFNS
+145 HDNFNT
-151 FILKNNGSSNTASD
+151 FILNNNGSCNTASN
-165 IIKFLSIMIENP
+165 IIKFLSVMIENP

-234 LSEVEVY
+234 LSEVEIY
-241 ITITEENRELT
+241 ITITEENRGLT

-276 DEVKKKYQRDI
+276 DEVKKKYQRDLI
-287 VHNILNGLLSSKEM
+287 HNILNGLLSSKEM

-316 RVVDFHTIKK
+316 RVVDFHTIKN
-326 NVQRKYTKEQL
+326 NVQSKYTKEQL
-337 QEVGVIVGELMYLLP
+337 HEVGVIEGELKHLLP

-364 MIQQVDSN
+364 MIQQVDSE

-384 VEDVIQRSIL
+384 VEDVIQRSIF

-405 IGKSVEGYQRLKES
+405 IGKSVKGYQRLKES
-419 YHEASRAI
+419 YHEASQAI
-427 KYIDIIRL
+427 KYIEIVRL

-458 IDDVTELERYIPETL
+458 IDDMTKLERYIPETL
-473 KKSNIS
+473 KKLYEYDDEHKGELIPTLQMFLSNNQSIRKTAGAMF
-479 VSLIKANR
+479 VHYR
-487 TKITDSNVYGI
+487 TI
-498 SYGYDVYAGGAG
+498 SY
-510 NDNDGDAKD
+510 
-519 GRSGGFVGFNDEGLL
+519 R
-534 KNNNMYY
+534 M
-541 CDVVRG
+541 
-547 TKDLVGP
+547 
-554 FSGKSELDTVYA
+554 
-566 FNSQEKVEG
+566 EKIKE
-575 ENNNYRIYR
+575 I
-584 KLDQSL
+584 
-590 DQIEK
+590 
-595 NNSILNSSHE
+595 
-605 KDDASGWDIYTIG
+605 
-618 HMNPVKTFE
+618 
-627 TLKNAVL
+627 
-634 VSKGDSVKADLNA
+634 
-647 YESSAKAVLMS
+647 
-658 DTKTTLNT
+658 T
-666 GESDTPEPSESQDP
+666 G
-680 CDENIKLTINKVW
+680 I
-693 KDLNNFDH
+693 NFD
-701 SRPNSI
+701 N
-707 TVTISRTWKDKAGNE
+707 ANE
-722 KTETVPRYESYKIEG
+722 VLAVSNGLVIYKMLN
-737 SSDKSKWQKVIKE
+737 Q
-750 LPAYTTDG
+750 
-758 DEIYYYTYSITEAKV
+758 
-773 DGYTTTIDKS
+773 
-783 QDGFTFTIT
+783 
-792 NRHFPGL
+792 
-799 PDTGGY
+799 
-805 GSYLIYLIAV
+805 
-815 LLFLVYFVMRY
+815 
-826 KKCKENKKAEKL
+826 

>member
-56 QVYLSCS
+56 QVYLSCNN
-63 DREVEQHFEDLVKSD
+63 REVEQHFEDLVKSD

-111 VEIPG
+111 VEISE
-116 DFDYWGIIRHVM
+116 DSYYWGIIRYVIM
-128 IQVFDKDTAR
+128 QVFDKATAR

-145 HDSFNS
+145 HDNFNA
-151 FILKNNGSSNTASD
+151 FILNNNGSCNTASD
-165 IIKFLSIMIENP
+165 IIKFLSVMIENP

-234 LSEVEVY
+234 LNEMEIY

-326 NVQRKYTKEQL
+326 NAQRKYTKEQL

-473 KKSNIS
+473 KKLYLHDDEHKGE
-479 VSLIKANR
+479 LITTLQMYLRNNQSIKKTAGTMFVHYR
-487 TKITDSNVYGI
+487 TI
-498 SYGYDVYAGGAG
+498 SYRLE
-510 NDNDGDAKD
+510 KIKQI
-519 GRSGGFVGFNDEGLL
+519 SGINF
-534 KNNNMYY
+534 
-541 CDVVRG
+541 
-547 TKDLVGP
+547 
-554 FSGKSELDTVYA
+554 
-566 FNSQEKVEG
+566 
-575 ENNNYRIYR
+575 
-584 KLDQSL
+584 
-590 DQIEK
+590 
-595 NNSILNSSHE
+595 
-605 KDDASGWDIYTIG
+605 DDANEVLAVSNGLII
-618 HMNPVKTFE
+618 HKM
-627 TLKNAVL
+627 LK
-634 VSKGDSVKADLNA
+634 
-647 YESSAKAVLMS
+647 E
-658 DTKTTLNT
+658 
-666 GESDTPEPSESQDP
+666 
-680 CDENIKLTINKVW
+680 
-693 KDLNNFDH
+693 
-701 SRPNSI
+701 
-707 TVTISRTWKDKAGNE
+707 
-722 KTETVPRYESYKIEG
+722 IE
-737 SSDKSKWQKVIKE
+737 
-750 LPAYTTDG
+750 
-758 DEIYYYTYSITEAKV
+758 
-773 DGYTTTIDKS
+773 
-783 QDGFTFTIT
+783 
-792 NRHFPGL
+792 
-799 PDTGGY
+799 
-805 GSYLIYLIAV
+805 
-815 LLFLVYFVMRY
+815 
-826 KKCKENKKAEKL
+826 

>member
-111 VEIPG
+111 VEISE
-116 DFDYWGIIRHVM
+116 DSYYWGIIRYVIM
-128 IQVFDKDTAR
+128 QVFDKDTAR

-145 HDSFNS
+145 HDNFNT
-151 FILKNNGSSNTASD
+151 FILNNNGSCNTASD

-234 LSEVEVY
+234 LNEMEIY

-316 RVVDFHTIKK
+316 RVVDFHTITN

-337 QEVGVIVGELMYLLP
+337 HEVGVIEDELMHLLP

-473 KKSNIS
+473 KKLYLYDDEHKGE
-479 VSLIKANR
+479 LITTLQMYLRNNQSIKKTAGAMFVHYR
-487 TKITDSNVYGI
+487 TI
-498 SYGYDVYAGGAG
+498 SYRLE
-510 NDNDGDAKD
+510 KIKQI
-519 GRSGGFVGFNDEGLL
+519 SG
-534 KNNNMYY
+534 
-541 CDVVRG
+541 
-547 TKDLVGP
+547 
-554 FSGKSELDTVYA
+554 
-566 FNSQEKVEG
+566 
-575 ENNNYRIYR
+575 I
-584 KLDQSL
+584 
-590 DQIEK
+590 
-595 NNSILNSSHE
+595 
-605 KDDASGWDIYTIG
+605 
-618 HMNPVKTFE
+618 
-627 TLKNAVL
+627 
-634 VSKGDSVKADLNA
+634 
-647 YESSAKAVLMS
+647 
-658 DTKTTLNT
+658 
-666 GESDTPEPSESQDP
+666 
-680 CDENIKLTINKVW
+680 
-693 KDLNNFDH
+693 NFD
-701 SRPNSI
+701 N
-707 TVTISRTWKDKAGNE
+707 ANE
-722 KTETVPRYESYKIEG
+722 VLAVSNGLIIYKMLKEIE
-737 SSDKSKWQKVIKE
+737 
-750 LPAYTTDG
+750 
-758 DEIYYYTYSITEAKV
+758 
-773 DGYTTTIDKS
+773 
-783 QDGFTFTIT
+783 
-792 NRHFPGL
+792 
-799 PDTGGY
+799 
-805 GSYLIYLIAV
+805 
-815 LLFLVYFVMRY
+815 
-826 KKCKENKKAEKL
+826 

>member
-111 VEIPG
+111 VEISE
-116 DFDYWGIIRHVM
+116 DSYYWGIIRYVIM
-128 IQVFDKDTAR
+128 QVFDKDTAR

-145 HDSFNS
+145 HDNFNT
-151 FILKNNGSSNTASD
+151 FILNNNGSCNTASD

-234 LSEVEVY
+234 LNEMEIY

-337 QEVGVIVGELMYLLP
+337 HEVGVIVSELMYLLP

-473 KKSNIS
+473 KKLYLYDDEHKGE
-479 VSLIKANR
+479 LITTLQMYLRNNQSIKKTADAMFVHYR
-487 TKITDSNVYGI
+487 TI
-498 SYGYDVYAGGAG
+498 SYRLE
-510 NDNDGDAKD
+510 KIKQI
-519 GRSGGFVGFNDEGLL
+519 SGINF
-534 KNNNMYY
+534 
-541 CDVVRG
+541 
-547 TKDLVGP
+547 
-554 FSGKSELDTVYA
+554 
-566 FNSQEKVEG
+566 
-575 ENNNYRIYR
+575 
-584 KLDQSL
+584 
-590 DQIEK
+590 
-595 NNSILNSSHE
+595 
-605 KDDASGWDIYTIG
+605 DDANEVLAVSNGLIIYK
-618 HMNPVKTFE
+618 M
-627 TLKNAVL
+627 LK
-634 VSKGDSVKADLNA
+634 
-647 YESSAKAVLMS
+647 E
-658 DTKTTLNT
+658 
-666 GESDTPEPSESQDP
+666 
-680 CDENIKLTINKVW
+680 
-693 KDLNNFDH
+693 
-701 SRPNSI
+701 
-707 TVTISRTWKDKAGNE
+707 
-722 KTETVPRYESYKIEG
+722 IE
-737 SSDKSKWQKVIKE
+737 
-750 LPAYTTDG
+750 
-758 DEIYYYTYSITEAKV
+758 
-773 DGYTTTIDKS
+773 
-783 QDGFTFTIT
+783 
-792 NRHFPGL
+792 
-799 PDTGGY
+799 
-805 GSYLIYLIAV
+805 
-815 LLFLVYFVMRY
+815 
-826 KKCKENKKAEKL
+826 

>member
-56 QVYLSCS
+56 QVYLSCN

-111 VEIPG
+111 VEISE
-116 DFDYWGIIRHVM
+116 DFYYWGIIRHVM
-128 IQVFDKDTAR
+128 MQVFDKDTAR

-145 HDSFNS
+145 HDNFNT
-151 FILKNNGSSNTASD
+151 FILRNNGSSNTASD

-234 LSEVEVY
+234 LSEVEIY

-276 DEVKKKYQRDI
+276 DEVKKKYQRDLI
-287 VHNILNGLLSSKEM
+287 HNILNGSLSSKEM

-316 RVVDFHTIKK
+316 RVVDFHTITK

-337 QEVGVIVGELMYLLP
+337 HEVGVIEGELMHLLP

-364 MIQQVDSN
+364 MIQQVDFD

-384 VEDVIQRSIL
+384 IEEVIQQSIL

-419 YHEASRAI
+419 YYEASQAI
-427 KYIDIIRL
+427 KYIEIIRQ

-473 KKSNIS
+473 KKLYLYDDEHKGE
-479 VSLIKANR
+479 LITTLQMYLRNNQSIKKTAGAMFAHYR
-487 TKITDSNVYGI
+487 TI
-498 SYGYDVYAGGAG
+498 SYRLE
-510 NDNDGDAKD
+510 KI
-519 GRSGGFVGFNDEGLL
+519 
-534 KNNNMYY
+534 KQI
-541 CDVVRG
+541 
-547 TKDLVGP
+547 
-554 FSGKSELDTVYA
+554 SEIN
-566 FNSQEKVEG
+566 F
-575 ENNNYRIYR
+575 
-584 KLDQSL
+584 
-590 DQIEK
+590 
-595 NNSILNSSHE
+595 
-605 KDDASGWDIYTIG
+605 DDANEVLAVSNGLIIYK
-618 HMNPVKTFE
+618 M
-627 TLKNAVL
+627 LK
-634 VSKGDSVKADLNA
+634 
-647 YESSAKAVLMS
+647 E
-658 DTKTTLNT
+658 
-666 GESDTPEPSESQDP
+666 
-680 CDENIKLTINKVW
+680 
-693 KDLNNFDH
+693 
-701 SRPNSI
+701 
-707 TVTISRTWKDKAGNE
+707 
-722 KTETVPRYESYKIEG
+722 IE
-737 SSDKSKWQKVIKE
+737 
-750 LPAYTTDG
+750 
-758 DEIYYYTYSITEAKV
+758 
-773 DGYTTTIDKS
+773 
-783 QDGFTFTIT
+783 
-792 NRHFPGL
+792 
-799 PDTGGY
+799 
-805 GSYLIYLIAV
+805 
-815 LLFLVYFVMRY
+815 
-826 KKCKENKKAEKL
+826 

>member
-111 VEIPG
+111 VEISE
-116 DFDYWGIIRHVM
+116 DSYYWGIIRYVIM
-128 IQVFDKDTAR
+128 QVFDKDTAR

-145 HDSFNS
+145 HDNFNT
-151 FILKNNGSSNTASD
+151 FILNNNGSCNTASD

-234 LSEVEVY
+234 LSEVEIY

-287 VHNILNGLLSSKEM
+287 IHNILNGLLSSKEM

-337 QEVGVIVGELMYLLP
+337 HEVGVIEGELMHLLP

-372 QTELEYQKEMEE
+372 QTELEYQKEMEK

-419 YHEASRAI
+419 YHEASQAI
-427 KYIDIIRL
+427 KYIEIIRQ
-435 VTGDKNKSVV
+435 VTGDKSKSVV
-445 HYSNLGFFQIFGE
+445 HYSNLGFFQIFGKV
-458 IDDVTELERYIPETL
+458 DDMTELERYIPETL
-473 KKSNIS
+473 KKLYLYDDEHKGE
-479 VSLIKANR
+479 LITTLQMYLRNNQSIKKTAGAMFVHYR
-487 TKITDSNVYGI
+487 TI
-498 SYGYDVYAGGAG
+498 SYRLE
-510 NDNDGDAKD
+510 KIKQI
-519 GRSGGFVGFNDEGLL
+519 SG
-534 KNNNMYY
+534 
-541 CDVVRG
+541 
-547 TKDLVGP
+547 
-554 FSGKSELDTVYA
+554 
-566 FNSQEKVEG
+566 
-575 ENNNYRIYR
+575 I
-584 KLDQSL
+584 
-590 DQIEK
+590 
-595 NNSILNSSHE
+595 
-605 KDDASGWDIYTIG
+605 
-618 HMNPVKTFE
+618 
-627 TLKNAVL
+627 
-634 VSKGDSVKADLNA
+634 
-647 YESSAKAVLMS
+647 
-658 DTKTTLNT
+658 
-666 GESDTPEPSESQDP
+666 
-680 CDENIKLTINKVW
+680 
-693 KDLNNFDH
+693 NFD
-701 SRPNSI
+701 N
-707 TVTISRTWKDKAGNE
+707 ANE
-722 KTETVPRYESYKIEG
+722 VLAVSNGLIIYKMLKEIE
-737 SSDKSKWQKVIKE
+737 
-750 LPAYTTDG
+750 
-758 DEIYYYTYSITEAKV
+758 
-773 DGYTTTIDKS
+773 
-783 QDGFTFTIT
+783 
-792 NRHFPGL
+792 
-799 PDTGGY
+799 
-805 GSYLIYLIAV
+805 
-815 LLFLVYFVMRY
+815 
-826 KKCKENKKAEKL
+826 

>member
-1 MAYTVRKLL
+1 MGYTVRKLL

-111 VEIPG
+111 VEISE
-116 DFDYWGIIRHVM
+116 DSYYWGIIRYVIM
-128 IQVFDKDTAR
+128 QVFDKDTAR

-145 HDSFNS
+145 HDNFNT
-151 FILKNNGSSNTASD
+151 FILNNNGSCNTASD
-165 IIKFLSIMIENP
+165 IIKFLSVMIENP

-234 LSEVEVY
+234 LNEMEIY

-276 DEVKKKYQRDI
+276 DEVKKKYQRDLI
-287 VHNILNGLLSSKEM
+287 HNILNGLLSSKEM

-337 QEVGVIVGELMYLLP
+337 HEVGVIVGELMYLLP

-384 VEDVIQRSIL
+384 IEEVIQRSIL

-419 YHEASRAI
+419 YYEASQAI
-427 KYIDIIRL
+427 KYIEIIRL

-445 HYSNLGFFQIFGE
+445 HYSNLGFFQIFGKV
-458 IDDVTELERYIPETL
+458 DDMTELERCIPETL
-473 KKSNIS
+473 KKLYLYDDEHKGE
-479 VSLIKANR
+479 LITTLQMYLRNKQSIRKTADAMFVHYR
-487 TKITDSNVYGI
+487 TI
-498 SYGYDVYAGGAG
+498 SYRLE
-510 NDNDGDAKD
+510 KIKQI
-519 GRSGGFVGFNDEGLL
+519 SG
-534 KNNNMYY
+534 
-541 CDVVRG
+541 
-547 TKDLVGP
+547 
-554 FSGKSELDTVYA
+554 
-566 FNSQEKVEG
+566 
-575 ENNNYRIYR
+575 I
-584 KLDQSL
+584 
-590 DQIEK
+590 
-595 NNSILNSSHE
+595 
-605 KDDASGWDIYTIG
+605 
-618 HMNPVKTFE
+618 
-627 TLKNAVL
+627 
-634 VSKGDSVKADLNA
+634 
-647 YESSAKAVLMS
+647 
-658 DTKTTLNT
+658 
-666 GESDTPEPSESQDP
+666 
-680 CDENIKLTINKVW
+680 
-693 KDLNNFDH
+693 NFD
-701 SRPNSI
+701 N
-707 TVTISRTWKDKAGNE
+707 ANE
-722 KTETVPRYESYKIEG
+722 VLAVSNGLIIYKMLKEIE
-737 SSDKSKWQKVIKE
+737 
-750 LPAYTTDG
+750 
-758 DEIYYYTYSITEAKV
+758 
-773 DGYTTTIDKS
+773 
-783 QDGFTFTIT
+783 
-792 NRHFPGL
+792 
-799 PDTGGY
+799 
-805 GSYLIYLIAV
+805 
-815 LLFLVYFVMRY
+815 
-826 KKCKENKKAEKL
+826 

>member
-111 VEIPG
+111 VEISE
-116 DFDYWGIIRHVM
+116 DLHYWGIIRYVIM
-128 IQVFDKDTAR
+128 QVFDKATAR

-145 HDSFNS
+145 HDNFNA
-151 FILKNNGSSNTASD
+151 FILNNNGSCNTASN
-165 IIKFLSIMIENP
+165 IIKFLSVMIENP

-234 LSEVEVY
+234 LSEVEIY

-326 NVQRKYTKEQL
+326 NVQSKYTKEQL
-337 QEVGVIVGELMYLLP
+337 HEVGVIVSELKHLLP

-419 YHEASRAI
+419 YQEASRAI

-445 HYSNLGFFQIFGE
+445 HYSSLGFFQIFGE

-473 KKSNIS
+473 KKLYLYDDEHKGE
-479 VSLIKANR
+479 LITTLQMYLRNNQSIKKTADAMFVHYR
-487 TKITDSNVYGI
+487 TI
-498 SYGYDVYAGGAG
+498 SYRLE
-510 NDNDGDAKD
+510 KIKQI
-519 GRSGGFVGFNDEGLL
+519 SG
-534 KNNNMYY
+534 
-541 CDVVRG
+541 
-547 TKDLVGP
+547 
-554 FSGKSELDTVYA
+554 
-566 FNSQEKVEG
+566 
-575 ENNNYRIYR
+575 I
-584 KLDQSL
+584 
-590 DQIEK
+590 
-595 NNSILNSSHE
+595 
-605 KDDASGWDIYTIG
+605 
-618 HMNPVKTFE
+618 
-627 TLKNAVL
+627 
-634 VSKGDSVKADLNA
+634 
-647 YESSAKAVLMS
+647 
-658 DTKTTLNT
+658 
-666 GESDTPEPSESQDP
+666 
-680 CDENIKLTINKVW
+680 
-693 KDLNNFDH
+693 NFD
-701 SRPNSI
+701 N
-707 TVTISRTWKDKAGNE
+707 ANE
-722 KTETVPRYESYKIEG
+722 VLAVSNGLIIYKMLKEIE
-737 SSDKSKWQKVIKE
+737 
-750 LPAYTTDG
+750 
-758 DEIYYYTYSITEAKV
+758 
-773 DGYTTTIDKS
+773 
-783 QDGFTFTIT
+783 
-792 NRHFPGL
+792 
-799 PDTGGY
+799 
-805 GSYLIYLIAV
+805 
-815 LLFLVYFVMRY
+815 
-826 KKCKENKKAEKL
+826 

>member
-56 QVYLSCS
+56 PVYLSCS

-111 VEIPG
+111 VEISE
-116 DFDYWGIIRHVM
+116 DSYYWGIIRYVM

-145 HDSFNS
+145 HDSFNT

-177 VVLYYGNLN
+177 VVLYYGDLN

-234 LSEVEVY
+234 LSEVEIY

-301 TEAAAQLGMKESDTY
+301 TEAASQLGMKESDTY
-316 RVVDFHTIKK
+316 RVVDFHTITK

-337 QEVGVIVGELMYLLP
+337 HEVGVIEGELMHLLP

-364 MIQQVDSN
+364 MIQQVDSD

-384 VEDVIQRSIL
+384 IEEVIQRSIL

-419 YHEASRAI
+419 YYEASQAI
-427 KYIDIIRL
+427 KYIEIIRQ

-473 KKSNIS
+473 KKLYLYDDEHKGE
-479 VSLIKANR
+479 LITTLQMYLRNNQSIKKTASAMFVHYR
-487 TKITDSNVYGI
+487 TI
-498 SYGYDVYAGGAG
+498 SYRLE
-510 NDNDGDAKD
+510 KIKQI
-519 GRSGGFVGFNDEGLL
+519 SG
-534 KNNNMYY
+534 
-541 CDVVRG
+541 
-547 TKDLVGP
+547 
-554 FSGKSELDTVYA
+554 
-566 FNSQEKVEG
+566 
-575 ENNNYRIYR
+575 I
-584 KLDQSL
+584 
-590 DQIEK
+590 
-595 NNSILNSSHE
+595 
-605 KDDASGWDIYTIG
+605 
-618 HMNPVKTFE
+618 
-627 TLKNAVL
+627 
-634 VSKGDSVKADLNA
+634 
-647 YESSAKAVLMS
+647 
-658 DTKTTLNT
+658 
-666 GESDTPEPSESQDP
+666 
-680 CDENIKLTINKVW
+680 
-693 KDLNNFDH
+693 NFD
-701 SRPNSI
+701 N
-707 TVTISRTWKDKAGNE
+707 ANE
-722 KTETVPRYESYKIEG
+722 VLAVSNGLIIYKMLKEIE
-737 SSDKSKWQKVIKE
+737 
-750 LPAYTTDG
+750 
-758 DEIYYYTYSITEAKV
+758 
-773 DGYTTTIDKS
+773 
-783 QDGFTFTIT
+783 
-792 NRHFPGL
+792 
-799 PDTGGY
+799 
-805 GSYLIYLIAV
+805 
-815 LLFLVYFVMRY
+815 
-826 KKCKENKKAEKL
+826 

>member
-111 VEIPG
+111 VEISE
-116 DFDYWGIIRHVM
+116 DSYYWGIIRYVM

-145 HDSFNS
+145 HDSFNT

-177 VVLYYGNLN
+177 VVLYYGDLN

-234 LSEVEVY
+234 LSEVEIY

-276 DEVKKKYQRDI
+276 NEVKKKYQRDI
-287 VHNILNGLLSSKEM
+287 IHNILNGLLSSKEM

-316 RVVDFHTIKK
+316 RVVDFHTITK

-337 QEVGVIVGELMYLLP
+337 HEVGVIEGELMHLLP

-384 VEDVIQRSIL
+384 IEEVIQRSIL

-419 YHEASRAI
+419 YYEASQAI

-445 HYSNLGFFQIFGE
+445 HYSSLGFFQIFGE

-473 KKSNIS
+473 KKLYLYDDEHKGE
-479 VSLIKANR
+479 LITTLQMYLRNNQSIKKTADAMFVHYR
-487 TKITDSNVYGI
+487 TI
-498 SYGYDVYAGGAG
+498 SYRLE
-510 NDNDGDAKD
+510 KIKQI
-519 GRSGGFVGFNDEGLL
+519 SG
-534 KNNNMYY
+534 
-541 CDVVRG
+541 
-547 TKDLVGP
+547 
-554 FSGKSELDTVYA
+554 
-566 FNSQEKVEG
+566 
-575 ENNNYRIYR
+575 I
-584 KLDQSL
+584 
-590 DQIEK
+590 
-595 NNSILNSSHE
+595 
-605 KDDASGWDIYTIG
+605 
-618 HMNPVKTFE
+618 
-627 TLKNAVL
+627 
-634 VSKGDSVKADLNA
+634 
-647 YESSAKAVLMS
+647 
-658 DTKTTLNT
+658 
-666 GESDTPEPSESQDP
+666 
-680 CDENIKLTINKVW
+680 
-693 KDLNNFDH
+693 NFD
-701 SRPNSI
+701 N
-707 TVTISRTWKDKAGNE
+707 ANE
-722 KTETVPRYESYKIEG
+722 VLAVSNGLIIYKMLKEIE
-737 SSDKSKWQKVIKE
+737 
-750 LPAYTTDG
+750 
-758 DEIYYYTYSITEAKV
+758 
-773 DGYTTTIDKS
+773 
-783 QDGFTFTIT
+783 
-792 NRHFPGL
+792 
-799 PDTGGY
+799 
-805 GSYLIYLIAV
+805 
-815 LLFLVYFVMRY
+815 
-826 KKCKENKKAEKL
+826 